1 MALYDNLFQP
11 IRVGPVEIPNRI
23 VRSAHGTALVDDD
36 LIAYHEARARGGVGM
51 STLEATGVHRSAPSR
66 LPLYSDD
73 IIPFYE
79 RLSGRMRP
87 HGMKLF
93 QQLWHS
99 GAATNVP
106 GQPAWSVS
114 AVPNPLFNIT
124 PVAMTQAMIDEVVD
138 AHAQA
143 ARRVRDGGLD
153 GVDIHASSGY
163 LIHEF
168 LSPALNRRD
177 DGYGGSFANRM
188 RFLLEIIAAIRA
200 EVGHDIAVGIRLPNE
215 DYVPGGLTAADNARI
230 AAAVDPLVDY
240 VSLHMGT
247 YWRFHKLIGPSDE
260 PLGLEMPA
268 NAEIT
273 PVVTKPT
280 IVVGRIMTL
289 DHASAIVANGE
300 GDMVSMVRA
309 LIADPELVNKAR
321 RLEEHRIRPCIGTNM
336 GCVGQLM
343 SRGVLSCVVN
353 VAAAAENRLSF
364 DVEDKAPAPKRIL
377 VVGGGPAGLEAART
391 LALRGHH
398 VELHEANRRTG
409 GQVALAALGP
419 KRADVGQIVRWLADE
434 IETLGVHVHL
444 NSFVDAEM
452 IARIAPD
459 EVVIAT
465 GAMPRSDG
473 FQLSTPA
480 VPIPGHDL
488 PHVHNVWELLGV
500 GRRVDI
506 DGPVLIY
513 DDSGTFEAISA
524 ADILLEQGA
533 EVVMVSRFDQP
544 GATIPFPI
552 VTVGAARERLMS
564 GKFDFIGGHYL
575 RGIGPDTAEIGVLF
589 TPRSRTVAC
598 RTVVLAGV
606 NEPNRALAEELEGQG
621 VRVHLAGDVLGRNSI
636 MAAIHS
642 AAAIGRAI

>member
-1 MALYDNLFQP
+1 MPAS
-11 IRVGPVEIPNRI
+11 RR
-23 VRSAHGTALVDDD
+23 RS
-36 LIAYHEARARGGVGM
+36 
-51 STLEATGVHRSAPSR
+51 
-66 LPLYSDD
+66 
-73 IIPFYE
+73 
-79 RLSGRMRP
+79 
-87 HGMKLF
+87 
-93 QQLWHS
+93 
-99 GAATNVP
+99 
-106 GQPAWSVS
+106 
-114 AVPNPLFNIT
+114 
-124 PVAMTQAMIDEVVD
+124 
-138 AHAQA
+138 
-143 ARRVRDGGLD
+143 
-153 GVDIHASSGY
+153 
-163 LIHEF
+163 
-168 LSPALNRRD
+168 
-177 DGYGGSFANRM
+177 
-188 RFLLEIIAAIRA
+188 
-200 EVGHDIAVGIRLPNE
+200 
-215 DYVPGGLTAADNARI
+215 
-230 AAAVDPLVDY
+230 DY

-273 PVVTKPT
+273 PAVAKPT

-289 DHASAIVANGE
+289 DHASAIVAGGE

-353 VAAAAENRLSF
+353 VAAAAETRLSF
-364 DVEDKAPAPKRIL
+364 EPEGKAPAPKRVL

-409 GQVALAALGP
+409 GQVALAAMGP
-419 KRADVGQIVRWLADE
+419 KRADVGQIVRWLSDE
-434 IETLGVHVHL
+434 IETLGVEVHL
-444 NSFVDAEM
+444 NSLVDAET

-465 GAMPRSDG
+465 GAMQRADG

-480 VPIPGHDL
+480 VPIPGHDQ
-488 PHVHNVWELLGV
+488 PHVYNVWELFGV
-500 GRRVDI
+500 GRRVAVE
-506 DGPVLIY
+506 GPVLIY

-524 ADILLEQGA
+524 ADILLERGV

-564 GKFDFIGGHYL
+564 GNFDFIGGHYL
-575 RGIGPDTAEIGVLF
+575 RGIGTDTAEIGVLF
-589 TPRSRTVAC
+589 TPRRRTIAC
-598 RTVVLAGV
+598 KTVVLAGM

-621 VRVHLAGDVLGRNSI
+621 PRVHLVGDVLGRNTI

-642 AAAIGRAI
+642 AAAVGRAI